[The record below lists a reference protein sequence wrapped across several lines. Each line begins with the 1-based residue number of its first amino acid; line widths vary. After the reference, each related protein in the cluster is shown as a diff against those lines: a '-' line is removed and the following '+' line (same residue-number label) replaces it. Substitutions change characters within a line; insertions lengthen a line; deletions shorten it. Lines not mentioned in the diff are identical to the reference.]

1 MIKYYEIMKLNI
13 LDNDKGYVIETE
25 DLIDFYIDKVNDI
38 FMIDNTGIRKK
49 TNKEIII
56 SEEADCF
63 CLRNSNYRLKLGE
76 VNIKQYIDLYN
87 QHKLIDTE
95 YDIEFG
101 CELYEI

>member
-1 MIKYYEIMKLNI
+1 MIKYYEIMKLNV
-13 LDNDKGYVIETE
+13 LDIGGYVIETT

-38 FMIDNTGIRKK
+38 FIIDNTGIKK
-49 TNKEIII
+49 KINTKIII

-63 CLRNSNYRLKLGE
+63 CLRTSKYKLKLGE
-76 VNIKQYIDLYN
+76 VNIIQYIEMYEK
-87 QHKLIDTE
+87 HKLLDTE